1 MSVQV
6 VDGVW
11 MVSDRCAHRARSV
24 GQGGWVVSY
33 LPGRTLDFGQASA
46 ALRFAEFACDA
57 EDFARMLGLTTR
69 EAIHL
74 ALTDQPSSLRTFR
87 SERQFR

>member
-33 LPGRTLDFGQASA
+33 LPGRTLDFAQACA
-46 ALRFAEFACDA
+46 ALRLAEFAA
-57 EDFARMLGLTTR
+57 SATEFARLLGLTTR
-69 EAIHL
+69 EAVR
-74 ALTDQPSSLRTFR
+74 LTLTEPPASSRTFR
-87 SERQFR
+87 KQTTL